1 MALEP
6 QLIHEDQDLLVID
19 KPAGMPAVSLKEGE
33 TGTLA
38 EWILKRLPKQAD
50 IGPGRTEAGLVH
62 RLDND
67 SSGIILA
74 ARSEPAYAKL
84 REQFQQGKVQKEYL
98 VLVVGH
104 PPAAGSI
111 DFPIAH
117 HPRKKKKMVVCES
130 KDRAKAWEGRPAT
143 TKFSL
148 LHRYTLSQAEG
159 SALYALLGVTITTG
173 VRHQI
178 RVHLASLGY
187 PIAGDR
193 LYQTPKK
200 RAVDILK
207 LDRHFLHAHRLT
219 FSHPLTGKTIAFTS
233 PLPHNLQK
241 ALDWLLAHPSGS
253 H

>member
-1 MALEP
+1 MASTP
-6 QLIHEDQDLLVID
+6 HIIYEDQDLLVID
-19 KPAGMPAVSLKEGE
+19 KPAGMPTISLKEGE
-33 TGTLA
+33 RGTLA
-38 EWILKRLPKQAD
+38 EWLLAQLPAQAG

-74 ARSEPAYAKL
+74 AKNEPAYANL
-84 REQFQQGKVQKEYL
+84 REQFRQGKAQKEYL
-98 VLVVGH
+98 ALVVGH
-104 PPAAGSI
+104 PPEAGSI

-130 KDRAKAWEGRPAT
+130 EARAEAWGGRPAT

-148 LHRYTLSQAEG
+148 LHRYTLSQAER
-159 SALYALLGVTITTG
+159 SALYALLRVTITTG

-193 LYQTPKK
+193 LYQSPKK
-200 RAVDILK
+200 RAADILK
-207 LDRHFLHAHRLT
+207 LDRHLLHAHRLT
-219 FSHPLTGKTIAFTS
+219 FSHPSTGKTTTHTS

-241 ALDWLLAHPSGS
+241 ALDWLQAHPSGS